1 MTSVQ
6 VKDVPSEV
14 HAELRRQAAA
24 AGQSMQEYV
33 LAVLTERAAT
43 VPLTEVFHR
52 VELRSGGTVGLS
64 DAVAAVRADR
74 DAR

>member
-33 LAVLTERAAT
+33 LAVLTERAQT
-43 VPLTEVFHR
+43 TPLTEVFGR
-52 VELRSGGTVGLS
+52 VEMRSGGVVSLT
-64 DAVAAVRADR
+64 DAVSALRADR
-74 DAR
+74 DAH